1 MSEHIITVTSASGIE
16 GVTAKE
22 LKGLGIENPKA
33 IDGSFTFDGSELTIA
48 RLNMFL
54 RTGARVYIKAGEFF
68 ADTFDQLFDGT
79 QNIPWEKYLNQNSK
93 IIVNG
98 KSKKS
103 QLFALSSCQ
112 SIIKKAI
119 LCRLSDKFHT
129 DIFSEDG
136 SLFQIDFSINED
148 NVTMLI
154 NTSGAGLHKRGYRV
168 LVGEAPIKETL
179 ACAMLLLSD
188 MNGERPFI
196 DPFCGSGTILLE
208 AARIALNIASGKLRN
223 FDYQSW
229 EFFDK
234 TAYDTALCEA
244 LDTETPKKLR
254 FSGFDIDPKAISLAQ
269 KHAAL
274 AGLSDKVHIQVQDVS
289 KLSSRYKNGCIVTN
303 PPYGER
309 LLDLRKV
316 NELYKTLGEVYRSL
330 DNWSLFLITSSPQ
343 FEKYFKQRSH
353 KNRKLYNAGME
364 CRFYQYLSQN
374 NLQNQ

>member
-1 MSEHIITVTSASGIE
+1 MSEHIITVTTASGIE
-16 GVTAKE
+16 SVTAKE
-22 LKGLGIENPKA
+22 LKNLGIENPKA
-33 IDGSFTFDGSELTIA
+33 IEGSFTFVGSDLTIA

-54 RTGARVYIKAGEFF
+54 RTGERVYIKVGEFF
-68 ADTFDQLFDGT
+68 ADTFDQLFEGT
-79 QNIPWEKYLNQNSK
+79 KNIPWENYLKADSK

-119 LCRLSDKFHT
+119 LNRLTDKYSVNF
-129 DIFSEDG
+129 FPEDG
-136 SLFQIDFSINED
+136 SVFNIEFSIND
-148 NVTMLI
+148 DKVIILL
-154 NTSGAGLHKRGYRV
+154 NTSGAGLHKKGYRE

-188 MNGERPFI
+188 MNGDRPFI
-196 DPFCGSGTILLE
+196 DPFCGSGTIILE

-223 FDYQSW
+223 FDYQYW
-229 EFFDK
+229 DFFDK
-234 TAYDTALCEA
+234 TAYDTAYLEA
-244 LDTETPKKLR
+244 QDTESPKKLR

-269 KHAAL
+269 RHASL
-274 AGLSDKVHIQVQDVS
+274 ANLSDKVHIQVQDVS
-289 KLSSRYKNGCIVTN
+289 VLSSRYKNGCIVTN

-316 NELYKTLGEVYRSL
+316 NELYKTLGEVYKKL
-330 DNWSLFLITSSPQ
+330 DNWSLFLITSAPQ
-343 FEKYFKQRSH
+343 FEKFFGQKSH

-364 CRFYQYLSQN
+364 CRFYQYFSSN
-374 NLQNQ
+374 PLQN